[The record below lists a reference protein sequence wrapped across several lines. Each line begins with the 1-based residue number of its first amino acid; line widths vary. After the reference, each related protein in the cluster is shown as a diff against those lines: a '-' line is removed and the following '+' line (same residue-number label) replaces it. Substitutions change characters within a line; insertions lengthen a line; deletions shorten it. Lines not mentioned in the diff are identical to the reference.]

1 MIINLSPQRRDDQLA
16 VSKAGDVLTIDGEV
30 YDFGPLAEG
39 DTLPRDGHGCD
50 WIVGDVTRTDGQ
62 IVLTLVLPHGP
73 TAPEETRF
81 PQPLID
87 VPDGPLALPAY
98 DEVP

>member
-1 MIINLSPQRRDDQLA
+1 MIINLSPQRRDDLLA
-16 VSKAGDVLTIDGEV
+16 ASVAGDVLTLNGEA

-39 DTLPRDGHGCD
+39 DMLPRDGHGCD

-62 IVLTLVLPHGP
+62 ITLTLILPHGAN
-73 TAPEETRF
+73 APEATRF
-81 PQPLID
+81 PSPISNP
-87 VPDGPLALPAY
+87 PDGPVALPPY